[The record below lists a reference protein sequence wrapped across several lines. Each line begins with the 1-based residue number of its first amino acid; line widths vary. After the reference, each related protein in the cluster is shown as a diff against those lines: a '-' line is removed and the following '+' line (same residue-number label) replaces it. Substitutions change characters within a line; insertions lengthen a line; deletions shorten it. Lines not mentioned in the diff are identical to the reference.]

1 MKRALPGLL
10 LLLLVAAPLCAFE
23 RDDCRGPLT
32 HLATLYELRSL
43 MLKSYTSSYDVTR
56 FIDARINAFREPL
69 ADGGYRW
76 VRWVRP
82 AGDGPVDKEGFT
94 VVAVQDR
101 GDADRFESTAQHG
114 YSVRIVVPRKRSLL
128 NDNKPVYVY
137 DVEITADEE
146 TKTHTINRWMNPDT
160 SQTFDLRGIPDRVR
174 VAVRV
179 ATAARNSR
187 EALVETHVRQAVEDD
202 DPSNP
207 NYSAIRMLQ
216 RIRADA
222 DPATID
228 AEIAAIE
235 ESVFPGSDSIPLL
248 SVVTDL
254 RRADELLRSEKPED
268 QEKGNKLL
276 KETLRRLR

>member
-1 MKRALPGLL
+1 
-10 LLLLVAAPLCAFE
+10 
-23 RDDCRGPLT
+23 
-32 HLATLYELRSL
+32 

-56 FIDARINAFREPL
+56 FIDGRINAFREPL

-76 VRWVRP
+76 VRWIRP
-82 AGDGPVDKEGFT
+82 TGDGPVDKEGFT

-128 NDNKPVYVY
+128 NENKAVYVY
-137 DVEITADEE
+137 DVEITQDDE

-160 SQTFDLRGIPDRVR
+160 SQTFDLRGITERVR

-179 ATAARNSR
+179 ATAARSSR
-187 EALVETHVRQAVEDD
+187 EALIETHVRQAVEDD
-202 DPSNP
+202 DPANP
-207 NYSAIRMLQ
+207 NYLAIRMLQ
-216 RIRADA
+216 RIRSDADA
-222 DPATID
+222 ATVD

-235 ESVFPGSDSIPLL
+235 ESVFPGTDSLPLL
-248 SVVTDL
+248 SLITDL
-254 RRADELLRSEKPED
+254 RRADELMRSEKPEE
-268 QEKGNKLL
+268 QEKGDKLL